1 MVVGP
6 DGKPPLPWLQ
16 QPLQAAL
23 QQQRGHALLLLA
35 PDGIG
40 ALQFMLMLAQ
50 AWLCETNG
58 PTRPCGT
65 CGSCRL
71 LQSRTHPDLHLLLPE
86 ALRASLGWGGDG
98 DGEVGDGAKAR
109 RKPSRQIRIDEVRA
123 AIDWVVQSSA
133 RGRAKVVVLHP
144 GQAMNHQ
151 AASALLKT
159 LEEPPGQ
166 ARLILSAAD
175 EASLLPTVR
184 SRCQRLRLVPPQA
197 GESLAWLAGQGV
209 ADAGVLLSA
218 AGGAPLAARDLA
230 AAGIDAAAWMALPR
244 EVARGQAQ
252 ALAGWPVPR
261 ALDALQKL
269 CHDAM
274 CMAAGGT
281 PRYFAPQAL
290 PPGAAQRPLA
300 AWAKTLWRVAR
311 HEEHTWNEGLL
322 IEALV
327 DEAGACWQEAT
338 THGPRGAKGLDTLR
352 R

>member
-6 DGKPPLPWLQ
+6 DGKLPLPWLQ
-16 QPLQAAL
+16 QPLHMAL

-40 ALQFMLMLAQ
+40 ALEFMLVLAQ
-50 AWLCETNG
+50 AWLCEADG
-58 PTRPCGT
+58 PARPCGR

-71 LQSRTHPDLHLLLPE
+71 LQSRSHPDLHLLLPE
-86 ALRASLGWGGDG
+86 ALRGSLGWGGESD
-98 DGEVGDGAKAR
+98 DDGAEGSKAR
-109 RKPSRQIRIDEVRA
+109 RKPSRQIRIDEVRN
-123 AIDWVVQSSA
+123 AIDWVVQSSS
-133 RGRAKVVVLHP
+133 RGRAKVVLLHP
-144 GQAMNHQ
+144 GQAMNQQ

-184 SRCQRLRLVPPQA
+184 SRCQRMRLAAPDA
-197 GESLAWLAGQGV
+197 EEAAAWLAGQGV
-209 ADAGVLLSA
+209 AEAGVLLAA
-218 AGGAPLAARDLA
+218 AGGAPLAARELA
-230 AAGIDAAAWMALPR
+230 AAGIDAATWLALPR
-244 EVARGQAQ
+244 AVARGQAQ
-252 ALAGWPVPR
+252 VLAAWPVPR

-274 CMAAGGT
+274 CVAAGGA

-290 PPGAAQRPLA
+290 PPGAVPSALA

-311 HEEHTWNEGLL
+311 HEEHSWNEALL

-327 DEAGACWQEAT
+327 SEAAACWQEAT
-338 THGPRGAKGLDTLR
+338 TRGPRAAIGFDTLR